1 MCHRTCSSPKIPLR
15 RLPEDVHMAAGSC
28 VLRPALFVPA
38 PGPPSPRAVT
48 LDASPR
54 CRRWWQSI
62 APLLLTLKPLQLHHH
77 APAFLS
83 AAEGGR
89 RQQKAGGK
97 LQPGVRL
104 VQTNSPSSFTSQFA
118 FDMKCIRVLP
128 SSFWHAHARTHRPTF
143 GHRTKQETRKLL
155 CGVSF
160 KAMC

>member
-1 MCHRTCSSPKIPLR
+1 MARGDAADPVSQGWRAAQRPGAGTEPRSAQLAPVTPLTDCLGRGARHPDIPTEPQMCHRTCSSPKIPLR
-15 RLPEDVHMAAGSC
+15 RLPEDVHMAAGTC

-77 APAFLS
+77 EPAFLS

-89 RQQKAGGK
+89 RQQKAGG
-97 LQPGVRL
+97 
-104 VQTNSPSSFTSQFA
+104 SSS
-118 FDMKCIRVLP
+118 L
-128 SSFWHAHARTHRPTF
+128 
-143 GHRTKQETRKLL
+143 G
-155 CGVSF
+155 
-160 KAMC
+160 